1 MKQEKSIYSTWYA
14 ANGEMRAAIAAPRR
28 RRTQKQSYSRIKQTK
43 MVKFQQNSEPRSDI
57 KLS

>member
-1 MKQEKSIYSTWYA
+1 MVCCQWRDEGCDSRATA
-14 ANGEMRAAIAAPRR
+14 AADTKTKLQPNKA
-28 RRTQKQSYSRIKQTK
+28 TK